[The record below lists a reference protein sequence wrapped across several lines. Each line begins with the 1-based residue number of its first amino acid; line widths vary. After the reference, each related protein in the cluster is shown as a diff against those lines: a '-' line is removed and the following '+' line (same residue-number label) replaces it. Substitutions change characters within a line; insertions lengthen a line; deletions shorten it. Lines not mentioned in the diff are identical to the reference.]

1 MAQFQSPINYV
12 TGDQVTAANL
22 NNHINGAVALP
33 GLITDQSSMTANT
46 LATGDQFFV
55 YDLSVTALRKVNASD
70 ILGSGLAIT
79 TSAIGSPTATDLVL
93 TPAASQK
100 VDVAG
105 TLEADDINVT
115 DDLTVTGDTTL
126 SGPVVTS
133 STITANGASTFVGN
147 VIVDNGLTSNGT
159 ANFTGVLQVNGSTA
173 YVLYG
178 VDEENIPKFTATN
191 NSQLYSAFTSF
202 SYTKPSGEIWIVEFN
217 VEIMGNAGRI
227 HYRLTNSAD
236 TTTYQSKNGVLVSL
250 AGTQDVRSYFDRVY
264 LNTSNTHSGTF
275 VLRVFNT
282 PAGVIINPE
291 AADYTGQ
298 SHQGYGTISKFRIYK
313 YKTA

>member
-133 STITANGASTFVGN
+133 STITANGSSTFVGN
-147 VIVDNGLTSNGT
+147 VIVDNGFTSNGT

-173 YVLYG
+173 YMLYE
-178 VDEENIPKFTATN
+178 VAEETIPKFTAIN
-191 NSQLYSAFTSF
+191 NATLYSVFTSF
-202 SYTKPSGEIWIVEFN
+202 SYTKPSDEIWVVQFNTTIVGG
-217 VEIMGNAGRI
+217 GNYF

-236 TTTYQSKNGVLVSL
+236 TTNYVSRN
-250 AGTQDVRSYFDRVY
+250 AYGTPVSAAVNFNDMFVINSGTSY
-264 LNTSNTHSGTF
+264 SGTF
-275 VLRVFNT
+275 VLRTQNAAANVIFN
-282 PAGVIINPE
+282 PV
-291 AADYTGQ
+291 AADYASIGWPAYQ
-298 SHQGYGTISKFRIYK
+298 QKDSISKFVIFK